1 MILFSH
7 QVPAFEA
14 LFARASLFFDG
25 PWRNLPIR
33 PRFNSLVVGATGV
46 GKSTLVRLLAET
58 LGIQYL
64 RVSATSWMPTGA
76 HDRGTH
82 QTTGEIAEALSN
94 SEKLVL
100 FVDELEKLYT
110 SDSSWQSYIRCEL
123 LDILDGRFPLGM
135 HLDDY
140 DIDVVHARLSTNT
153 FFIAAG
159 TFQSFFDSY
168 RSSISGFS
176 GEAAAPE
183 YPEFALL
190 PTFLPREITNR
201 FNPDLIILR
210 PLTRADYEQMI
221 AKAASALPTGLRGT
235 FQMIAECSITEAVK
249 AGLGCR
255 MIEQALLSALLKTRS
270 PEPDCSEAM
279 V

>member
-1 MILFSH
+1 MLFSH
-7 QVPAFEA
+7 QLPAFQA

-33 PRFNSLVVGATGV
+33 PRFNSLVVGPTGV
-46 GKSTLVRLLAET
+46 GKTTLVQMLANM
-58 LGIQYL
+58 LGIQFL
-64 RVSATSWMPTGA
+64 RVSASSWMPTGA

-82 QTTGEIAEALSN
+82 QTTVEIAAALS
-94 SEKLVL
+94 SEERTIL
-100 FVDELEKLYT
+100 FIDELEKLYS
-110 SDSSWQSYIRCEL
+110 SDSSWQSYIRNEI

-135 HLDDY
+135 HSDDY
-140 DIDVVHARLSTNT
+140 DDEVIRNRLSQTT

-168 RSSISGFS
+168 RSSIGGFS

-183 YPEFALL
+183 SPDFSLL
-190 PTFLPREITNR
+190 PDFLPREISNR

-210 PLTRADYEQMI
+210 SLTRADYQQMI
-221 AKAASALPTGLRGT
+221 VKAAAELPASLRPS
-235 FQMIAECSITEAVK
+235 FQLIAECSITEAIK
-249 AGLGCR
+249 TGLGCR

-270 PEPDCSEAM
+270 PDVDGPEPMD
-279 V
+279 